1 MFVRGT
7 HTTAVS
13 VGEIIKD
20 LLEARGW
27 TQKELAKRMGFS
39 EKHISK
45 LMDGEVELSDDAA
58 LRLEAVFSIPP
69 AYPRGGQPG

>member
-1 MFVRGT
+1 MFIRGT

-27 TQKELAKRMGFS
+27 TQKNWPNGWAFLKSIFRNLWMAKLNCRMM
-39 EKHISK
+39 
-45 LMDGEVELSDDAA
+45 L
-58 LRLEAVFSIPP
+58 P
-69 AYPRGGQPG
+69 